1 MQTGARYQAVLDLI
15 TEIFK
20 DEQPADGIINEY
32 LRARKY
38 IGSKD
43 RRFISDTVW
52 QLIRNRRKLEFD
64 TQSNEPRKIL
74 LFYAKDKL
82 SEVFDNST
90 YGLAPLNEEEKV
102 WLQQE
107 NDLPYPPA
115 VEAECPD
122 WLFAKIKDM
131 EFCKAL
137 NQPAEADFRAHGHSR
152 EEVISRL
159 AAEGITAYP
168 MPYAPHGFRVKERF
182 ALGNCVA
189 YQEGWF
195 EVQDEASQIAALLC
209 DARPEHKIID
219 YCCGA
224 GGKSLA
230 LADLLHNQ
238 GHILAHDIS
247 VKRLENIKP
256 RMARLGV
263 KNIELT
269 EFVATTDCDFDRF
282 IIDAPCSG
290 TGTWRR
296 APDAKF
302 RLTPQKLHG
311 LTQTQAEILQIAADK
326 TKCGGRIIYITC
338 SVLPDE
344 DEDIIHAFLRE
355 HPEFTLV
362 DLSQLWA
369 QKINVPYPHN
379 NKYML
384 RMSPLTTN
392 TDGFFITVLEKKQL

>member
-20 DEQPADGIINEY
+20 NEQPADGIINEY
-32 LRARKY
+32 LRSRKY

-43 RRFISDTVW
+43 RRFISETVW
-52 QLIRNRRKLEFD
+52 QLVRNRRKLEFD
-64 TQSNEPRKIL
+64 SQSTDPRKIL
-74 LFYAKDKL
+74 LFSAKDRL
-82 SEVFDNST
+82 AEVFDGST
-90 YGLAPLNEEEKV
+90 YGLTPLSAEEKV

-107 NDLPYPPA
+107 NDLSYPPD

-122 WLFAKIKDM
+122 WIFAKIPDL

-137 NQPAEADFRAHGHSR
+137 NQPAEADFRAHGHHR

-159 AAEGITAYP
+159 TAEGIAAYP
-168 MPYAPHGFRVKERF
+168 MPYAPQGFRVRERF
-182 ALGNCVA
+182 ALGNCAA

-195 EVQDEASQIAALLC
+195 EVQDEASQIASLLC
-209 DARPEHKIID
+209 DVRPEHKIID

-230 LADLLHNQ
+230 LSDLLHNQ
-238 GHILAHDIS
+238 GHILSHDINAQ
-247 VKRLENIKP
+247 RLENIKP
-256 RMARLGV
+256 RIARLGV

-269 EFVATTDCDFDRF
+269 DFVATTDRDFDRF

-311 LTQTQAEILQIAADK
+311 LTKIQAEILQIGADK

-338 SVLPDE
+338 SILPE
-344 DEDIIHAFLRE
+344 ENEDIINAFLQE
-355 HPEFTLV
+355 HSEFVPL
-362 DLSQLWA
+362 DLAKLWEE
-369 QKINVPYPHN
+369 KINAPYPHH
-379 NKYML
+379 NKNML

-392 TDGFFITVLEKKQL
+392 TDGFFITVLEKRF

>member
-15 TEIFK
+15 SEIFK
-20 DEQPADGIINEY
+20 DKQPADGIINDY
-32 LRARKY
+32 LRTHKY

-43 RRFISDTVW
+43 RRFITDTVW
-52 QLIRNRRKLEFD
+52 QIIRNRRKLEFD
-64 TQSNEPRKIL
+64 CQSSEPRQVL
-74 LFYAKDKL
+74 LWFAKDKL
-82 SEVFDNST
+82 AEVFDNSQ
-90 YGLAPLNEEEKV
+90 YGLAPLTAAEQKLLAAENE
-102 WLQQE
+102 Q
-107 NDLPYPPA
+107 PYPTA

-122 WLFAKIKDM
+122 WLFAKINNL

-137 NQPAEADFRAHGHSR
+137 NQPAEADFRAHGHCR
-152 EEVISRL
+152 EEVIVRL
-159 AAEGITAYP
+159 ESEGIAAYP
-168 MPYAPHGFRVKERF
+168 MPYAPQGFRVKDRF
-182 ALGNCVA
+182 ALGNCSA

-209 DARPEHKIID
+209 DVRPEHKIID

-230 LADLLHNQ
+230 LSDLLQNQ
-238 GHILAHDIS
+238 GHILAHDVNS
-247 VKRLENIKP
+247 QRLENIKP
-256 RMARLGV
+256 RINRLGI
-263 KNIELT
+263 KNIELIDI
-269 EFVATTDCDFDRF
+269 VATTDTDFDRF

-302 RLTPQKLHG
+302 RLTEQKLSG
-311 LTQTQAEILQIAADK
+311 LNKIQTELLEIAAPK
-326 TKCGGRIIYITC
+326 TKVGGRIIYITC

-344 DEDIIHAFLRE
+344 NEDIVNAFL
-355 HPEFTLV
+355 HKHQEFAPI
-362 DLSQLWA
+362 DMAKLWE
-369 QKINVPYPHN
+369 QKVNAPYPHN

-392 TDGFFITVLEKKQL
+392 TDGFFITVLEKKL